1 MPVRPTYPGVYVEEI
16 ASGVRPIAAVATSTA
31 AFIGTFRKG
40 LVDEA
45 VQLLS
50 IADFEREYG
59 GLDRASEASY
69 AVQQFFLNGGSEA
82 IVTYAEKLFWFV
94 PPWIVYVM
102 AMIFIV
108 PRLGFWPAMALSLAL
123 YMGCVWLV
131 KLALR

>member
-1 MPVRPTYPGVYVEEI
+1 M
-16 ASGVRPIAAVATSTA
+16 SFAAP
-31 AFIGTFRKG
+31 AFLSDLARAQGANRRN
-40 LVDEA
+40 LV
-45 VQLLS
+45 VL
-50 IADFEREYG
+50 Y
-59 GLDRASEASY
+59 
-69 AVQQFFLNGGSEA
+69 LNGGSDA
-82 IVTYAEKLFWFV
+82 IVAYAEKLFWFV